1 MAHSATG
8 RPGPRRSLAEGDIVA
23 AAVGLLDQGGAAALS
38 LRAVAAAVGVAPNA
52 LYTYFRTK
60 TALLHAVTDELLG
73 QVNHQLLADPAR
85 TWRDR
90 LALYALDVR
99 ATLLAHPGSA
109 PLLLS
114 SPLDGSHALAAGEA
128 LLGVLAEAGLD
139 PEDAARASYLLM
151 TYVLGTV
158 AFDVAELEP
167 DADPLDDDARTAS
180 RRAALDIPAEQY
192 PRTASQVEVIA
203 AYNSTEQYLWG
214 LHRLL
219 DGLDRPRTDGQRRS
233 PAGRDAGIASARG
246 RSSARTGSGHAG
258 LDVE

>member
-1 MAHSATG
+1 MAQRMPG
-8 RPGPRRSLAEGDIVA
+8 RPGPRRSLAESDILA

-52 LYTYFRTK
+52 LYTYFGTK

-73 QVNHQLLADPAR
+73 QVDHRGLADPAR

-90 LALYALDVR
+90 LAQYALDVR

-109 PLLLS
+109 PLLLT
-114 SPLDGSHALAAGEA
+114 SPLDGPHALAAGEA
-128 LLGVLAEAGLD
+128 LLGVLAAAGLD
-139 PEDAARASYLLM
+139 GEDAARASYLLM

-167 DADPLDDDARTAS
+167 GADPLADDARTAA
-180 RRAALDIPAEQY
+180 RQVALDIPSEQY
-192 PRTASQVEVIA
+192 PRSAARSDVIA

-214 LHRLL
+214 LRRLL
-219 DGLDRPRTDGQRRS
+219 DGLERCPMAPVRS
-233 PAGRDAGIASARG
+233 AGSVD
-246 RSSARTGSGHAG
+246 
-258 LDVE
+258 

>member
-1 MAHSATG
+1 MAQRSTG
-8 RPGPRRSLAEGDIVA
+8 RPGPRRSLAEGDILG
-23 AAVGLLDQGGAAALS
+23 AAVGLLDRGGAAALS

-73 QVNHQLLADPAR
+73 QVDHQLLADPAR
-85 TWRDR
+85 SWRDR
-90 LALYALDVR
+90 LAQYALDVR

-114 SPLDGSHALAAGEA
+114 SPLDGPHALAAGEA

-139 PEDAARASYLLM
+139 SADAARASYLLM

-158 AFDVAELEP
+158 AFDVAELESG
-167 DADPLDDDARTAS
+167 ADPLDDTARTTS

-192 PRTASQVEVIA
+192 PRTAARADVIA
-203 AYNSTEQYLWG
+203 AYNSTQQYLWG

-219 DGLDRPRTDGQRRS
+219 DGLEHCRVASERT
-233 PAGRDAGIASARG
+233 
-246 RSSARTGSGHAG
+246 SGT
-258 LDVE
+258 VE